1 MHTSILQMSCSTNK
15 FGVLYCFFPKKQ
27 KVEGTWL
34 NSFNWLIHEQLVDLK
49 ACTLQMGARYQGQSV
64 GVDSGNGWPLM
75 WSSSQKLDGI
85 AVEEFGKG
93 SKGPDVNQYIRSCA
107 MYFFGICLFLLPF
120 FCSISCIHPWLC
132 LEAIRQDVCLTQ
144 WCWGWIP
151 SLFFTA
157 NWSGPWV
164 VWLAWSFDPGPKW
177 FWKFHF
183 SASRWIWELAEVGRS
198 SVSRF
203 QKRSHYQ
210 RLFLVPLIGGR
221 YHIIP
226 QLTVYT
232 TYIPRLYCHIYRLY
246 TANWGTRK
254 FHWN

>member
-1 MHTSILQMSCSTNK
+1 MHTRILQMSCSTSK
-15 FGVLYCFFPKKQ
+15 FGVLYCLFLQKQ
-27 KVEGTWL
+27 RKLEGTCL

-49 ACTLQMGARYQGQSV
+49 ACTLQMGQDTKV
-64 GVDSGNGWPLM
+64 NPLVLTVVPRLAIDLIFKSKIR
-75 WSSSQKLDGI
+75 WHSSWRIWKD
-85 AVEEFGKG
+85 

-151 SLFFTA
+151 SFIFTA
-157 NWSGPWV
+157 NWSGPWA

-183 SASRWIWELAEVGRS
+183 WEVISIQVSKTELSKEPSALSESLLNS
-198 SVSRF
+198 C
-203 QKRSHYQ
+203 
-210 RLFLVPLIGGR
+210 RLSE
-221 YHIIP
+221 
-226 QLTVYT
+226 
-232 TYIPRLYCHIYRLY
+232 
-246 TANWGTRK
+246 A
-254 FHWN
+254 